1 MDEETGTDPYG
12 DRVNASA
19 GWLAPPGIASRAA
32 DLWHRFAPGVLA
44 AVVVIAAVVG
54 YRDWERPDV
63 VLMAVA
69 SAAAALVA
77 RRVLWPVLVAGAVG
91 WLWLGLWPAV
101 AVAAYYCGVSLRN
114 RRHLTVFLVA
124 AAGMVAVPALVMALP
139 DGSRQQ
145 VGAGNALAFVAM
157 FVLLPSLL
165 GMWVAA
171 RRQVGTALRQRAED
185 RKRERAALIE
195 RERAQERADIAREMH
210 DVVAHRVSLMVLH
223 AGALEVGN
231 ADERTRAT
239 AELIRNLGRDALGE
253 LRDVLRVLRSTD
265 ADGTVQLAPPPG
277 MGDLDGLLDQSR
289 RAGLAVVRHDE
300 GMNGPLPPAVGT
312 AVYRVVQ
319 ESLTNVHRHAGDRPT
334 EVFLRQVDDHVEVEV
349 VNAPPPAPSPPRPTA
364 TEGSGLGL
372 VGLGERVSLLGG
384 HLDAGPCPDGRFA
397 VRARIPLPRAVQ
409 PA

>member
-1 MDEETGTDPYG
+1 MDEGSGTDPYG

-19 GWLAPPGIASRAA
+19 GRLALPGVASRAA

-44 AVVVIAAVVG
+44 ASVAIAAVVT
-54 YRDWERPDV
+54 YRDWLRPGV

-77 RRVLWPVLVAGAVG
+77 RRVLWPVLVAAAAG

-101 AVAAYYCGVSLRN
+101 AVASYYCGVSLRN
-114 RRHLTVFLVA
+114 RRHLAVFLVA
-124 AAGMVAVPALVMALP
+124 AAALVAVPALVTALP
-139 DGSRQQ
+139 DGPRQQ
-145 VGAGNALAFVAM
+145 AGAGNALGFVAM

-165 GMWVAA
+165 GMWIAA
-171 RRQVGTALRQRAED
+171 RRQVGAAIRQRAED
-185 RKRERAALIE
+185 LKRERAALIE
-195 RERAQERADIAREMH
+195 RERAHERADIAREMH

-231 ADERTRAT
+231 ADEQTRAT
-239 AELIRNLGRDALGE
+239 AALIRNLGRDALGE

-265 ADGTVQLAPPPG
+265 ADGAAQLAPPPG
-277 MGDLDGLLDQSR
+277 LSDLDGLLDQSR

-300 GMNGPLPPAVGT
+300 GMSAMLPPAVGI

-334 EVFLRQVDDHVEVEV
+334 EVFLRLVDDHVEVEV
-349 VNAPPPAPSPPRPTA
+349 VNAPPAPSPPRPTA

-384 HLDAGPCPDGRFA
+384 HLDAGPCPDGGFV
-397 VRARIPLPRAVQ
+397 VRARIPLPRSVQ